1 MSKLEFSLTVK
12 GEFSVGNFFQS
23 ILDFFGLSGKWRKG
37 KWIEGFS
44 LLIGKKTR
52 FILCFWI

>member
-23 ILDFFGLSGKWRKG
+23 ILDFFGLSGR
-37 KWIEGFS
+37 
-44 LLIGKKTR
+44 
-52 FILCFWI
+52 